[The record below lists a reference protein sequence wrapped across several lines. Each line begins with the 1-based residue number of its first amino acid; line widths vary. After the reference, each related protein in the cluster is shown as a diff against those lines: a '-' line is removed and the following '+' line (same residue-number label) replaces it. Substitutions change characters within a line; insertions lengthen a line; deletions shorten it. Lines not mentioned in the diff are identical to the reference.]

1 MLRVWGRRN
10 SFNVQK
16 ILWLIGELGLD
27 YEHIPAGGEFGKL
40 NEPEFRRVN
49 PHGRIPVLEHD
60 GQAIWESHAILRY
73 LAAQFG
79 GEQFWPESPGRR
91 AIVDGWMDW
100 AQTSLQPS
108 FLNGVF
114 WTYFRTPAEQ
124 RDWPKIHS
132 ALNKCDALFKLLDE
146 KLKQNVF
153 LIGEKL
159 SLADIPV
166 GTHLF
171 RYFELDIDRPN
182 LPYVEKYYARLRER
196 SAYREHVM
204 VSFEDL
210 RGRPSF

>member
-16 ILWLIGELGLD
+16 VLWLIGELGLD

-40 NEPEFRRVN
+40 NEPEFRQLN
-49 PHGRIPVLEHD
+49 PHGRVPVLEHN

-73 LAAQFG
+73 LAAQC
-79 GEQFWPESPGRR
+79 GEKFWPESPGQR
-91 AIVDGWMDW
+91 AIADGWMDW

-114 WTYFRTPAEQ
+114 WNYFRTPAER
-124 RDWPKIHS
+124 RDWAKIRS
-132 ALNKCDALFKLLDE
+132 ALDNCDRLFKLLDDLLQQKE
-146 KLKQNVF
+146 F
-153 LIGEKL
+153 LVGNQL

-171 RYFELDIDRPN
+171 RYFELDIDRPD
-182 LPYVEKYYARLRER
+182 LPNVEAYYARLRER
-196 SAYREHVM
+196 TAYRHHVM
-204 VSFEDL
+204 VPFEDL
-210 RGRPSF
+210 RGRLSF